1 MTEVENNELYSFL
14 FAVRVSFQDTYQSES
29 DIIRELKIYL
39 LETGTSVS
47 DLDTIL
53 HEFYN
58 YYGIDIPIEKIQ
70 QVAVTNTNILNN
82 MLGFVL
88 SPGDFDN
95 SVVFN
100 DINNNSNHPN
110 HLNHDNNNNNDSDF
124 DSDDHDSDFDDNEHN
139 QHVHHSNQ
147 PLSIMQ
153 TMPNVNPINLST
165 IQLSNNSS
173 THASMINIINTL
185 MNGLNGIN
193 GHPTTN
199 TSTNQQSHTNP
210 QLLISSGAGP
220 MSSFS
225 FGSISGLN
233 LGPVMNLNGFNPIN
247 LNNPFQDVVV
257 TVDDKDIDKLKSNK
271 LTTDLDSDCSICMG
285 KMVQNE
291 VVTELNCT
299 HTFHTDCIE
308 PYLKQYNYKCPICRA
323 EVGKAKYNL

>member
-1 MTEVENNELYSFL
+1 MTEVDNNELYSFL

-47 DLDTIL
+47 ELDTIL
-53 HEFYN
+53 HDFYN

-95 SVVFN
+95 SN
-100 DINNNSNHPN
+100 QLNQLSN
-110 HLNHDNNNNNDSDF
+110 DNNFDSD
-124 DSDDHDSDFDDNEHN
+124 DHDDHDDHDSDFDDDDHEH
-139 QHVHHSNQ
+139 HVHQ
-147 PLSIMQ
+147 QLPI
-153 TMPNVNPINLST
+153 VNPLNIPT

-210 QLLISSGAGP
+210 QLLISSGVGP
-220 MSSFS
+220 IPGFS
-225 FGSISGLN
+225 FDSISGLN
-233 LGPVMNLNGFNPIN
+233 LGPVINFNGFTPIN

-271 LTTDLDSDCSICMG
+271 LSTDLDSDCSICMG
-285 KMVQNE
+285 KMLKDE
-291 VVTELNCT
+291 VITELKCN